1 MWKGAY
7 AETASFYII
16 SVFDDEVDAFWPWQ
30 QLFCNIY
37 YERAPFKRVK
47 ISSTSAPFITI
58 RYKMNNKH
66 KLLQVAVASKS
77 ATLEE
82 SGV

>member
-1 MWKGAY
+1 MEFWGAE

-30 QLFCNIY
+30 HLFCNIY
-37 YERAPFKRVK
+37 DERAPFKRVK

-66 KLLQVAVASKS
+66 KLL
-77 ATLEE
+77 
-82 SGV
+82 